1 MTDRLPLVMVV
12 DDSPEMRSLIQ
23 DVLTEA
29 GYEVVTASSGGSAL
43 SLLAKRVPVL
53 VITDLFMPGM
63 DGFTLRA
70 EMLRR
75 AELARVPVIV
85 LSGFWQRPSET
96 LDVADVITKPL
107 EVDRL
112 LSAVNRAIGPGDE
125 ASAGHLVAT
134 LSPGSSALRRDAAR

>member
-1 MTDRLPLVMVV
+1 MTDRLPLVLVV
-12 DDSPEMRSLIQ
+12 DDSSEMRSLIQ

-43 SLLAKRVPVL
+43 SLLAKRVPGL

-75 AELARVPVIV
+75 AELARVPVII

-96 LDVADVITKPL
+96 LDVVDVIAKPL
-107 EVDRL
+107 DVDRL
-112 LSAVNRAIGPGDE
+112 LSAVERAIGSGKD
-125 ASAGHLVAT
+125 ASTDHLVAT
-134 LSPGSSALRRDAAR
+134 SAS

>member
-1 MTDRLPLVMVV
+1 MTDRLPLVLVV
-12 DDSPEMRSLIQ
+12 DDSPEMRSLIE
-23 DVLTEA
+23 DVLTDE
-29 GYEVVTASSGGSAL
+29 GYEVITASSGGGAL
-43 SLLAKRVPVL
+43 SLLARRVPKL

-96 LDVADVITKPL
+96 LGVADVITKPL

-112 LSAVNRAIGPGDE
+112 LSAVKRAIGPGDE
-125 ASAGHLVAT
+125 APAGHMVAT
-134 LSPGSSALRRDAAR
+134 LGPGPSGLRRASR